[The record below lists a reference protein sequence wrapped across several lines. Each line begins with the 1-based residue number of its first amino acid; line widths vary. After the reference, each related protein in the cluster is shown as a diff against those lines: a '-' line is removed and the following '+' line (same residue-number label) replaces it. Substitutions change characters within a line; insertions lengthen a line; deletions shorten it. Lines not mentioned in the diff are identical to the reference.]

1 MTKGGLYGRGF
12 DATAGGQSAEMYNYT
27 GGRMEDNK
35 LFAAYE
41 VALLRLDR
49 ANRRLIV
56 IIALLISL
64 LFGTN
69 AAWLWYESQWET
81 VPETTITQELETQD
95 GGDAIINDG
104 VHINGESQTD
114 SDAE

>member
-1 MTKGGLYGRGF
+1 
-12 DATAGGQSAEMYNYT
+12 
-27 GGRMEDNK
+27 MEDNK

-56 IIALLISL
+56 IIVLLISL

-69 AAWLWYESQWET
+69 AAWLWYESQWEDVT
-81 VPETTITQELETQD
+81 TTITQDLDASD

-104 VHINGESQTD
+104 VHINGESSTD
-114 SDAE
+114 GNN